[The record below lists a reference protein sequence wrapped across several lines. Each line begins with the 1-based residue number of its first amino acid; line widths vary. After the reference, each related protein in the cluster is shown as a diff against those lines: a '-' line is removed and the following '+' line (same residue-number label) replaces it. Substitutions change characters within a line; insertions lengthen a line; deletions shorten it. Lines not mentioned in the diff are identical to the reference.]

1 MKKIL
6 LSAVIL
12 AFGFTANAQLPVSTT
27 AENKN
32 VVLEEFTGIYCTF
45 CPDGHS
51 IANSIKAAN
60 PNDVVLINIHEGF
73 YAVPSGNDPDFR
85 TPFGT
90 AIAGQTNLAGYPAG
104 TVNRHEFPGLQQ
116 NGTGTAMSRGNWSN
130 ASTQTLA
137 QASYVNAAL
146 EADIDVQTRIITVD
160 VELHFT
166 GSTAPASVNLNVA
179 LMQNNVE
186 GPQTGSAANPSQ
198 VLPNGNYLHNHMLR
212 HLLTGQWG
220 EVISTT
226 SMGTTVTRQYTYTIP
241 ADLNGVP
248 YELGDLEIAAFVVE
262 GQQEIITGANGPMSF
277 TVPAGVNLVDLS
289 SATNMTIPTDYCG
302 TSITPEI
309 TVTNASAIAADTFAV
324 SYSLNGGTPVIQDI
338 YTPLMAG
345 ASTTIMF
352 PAVTVSA
359 GSNVFAY
366 NVNVDNANSFIELV
380 TGNNA
385 SSSSAFYVVPATPF
399 AMIHTEGFESMSLGD
414 ETPANAISE
423 NPNGIRAYAVDNSV
437 SGSVTWQLG
446 AYEASSVC
454 YRYDYYAIAAGESAS
469 IVFEK
474 MDFSTLTG
482 YELRFDHAYAQYQ
495 TEQDQLEVFV
505 STDCGAT
512 WTSVFNKAGTQ
523 LATAPASSSRF
534 YPQSQHWVTNVVD
547 LSSYDGQSEVMIKFT
562 GTSQFGNSL
571 YLDNIGMYD
580 AITAGV
586 EELLNSNIS
595 IYPNPVAST
604 ANISIDL
611 KEANVVSV
619 DLHNALGQKVY
630 SKDEGKMSSGA
641 QTVQLDVSELNSGIY
656 FATITIGDLSVTKRI
671 NVTK

>member
-1 MKKIL
+1 MKRIL
-6 LSAVIL
+6 LAAL
-12 AFGFTANAQLPVSTT
+12 ALSFGLTANAQLPVNTT

-51 IANSIKAAN
+51 IANAIKAAN

-73 YAVPSGNDPDFR
+73 FAAPTGSDPDFR

-90 AIAGQTNLAGYPAG
+90 AIAGQTNLSGYPAG

-116 NGTGTAMSRGNWSN
+116 NGTGTAMSRGNWTSA
-130 ASTQTLA
+130 ASTVLTE
-137 QASYVNAAL
+137 ASYVNVAL

-160 VELHFT
+160 VEIHFT
-166 GSTAPASVNLNVA
+166 GTAPASVNLNVA
-179 LMQNNVE
+179 LMQNNLE

-241 ADLNGVP
+241 ADLNGIP
-248 YELGDLEIAAFVVE
+248 YELGDLEVAGFVVE
-262 GQQEIITGANGPMSF
+262 GQQEIISGANGPLTF

-289 SATNMTIPTDYCG
+289 SATNMTIPTDYCA
-302 TSITPEI
+302 TSVTPEI
-309 TVTNASAIAADTFAV
+309 TVTNAGTIVADTFAV
-324 SYSLNGGTPVIQDI
+324 SYSLNGGTPVVQDVF
-338 YTPLMAG
+338 TPLMVG
-345 ASTTIMF
+345 ASTTITF
-352 PAVTVSA
+352 PAATVSA
-359 GSNVFAY
+359 GSNVVSY

-385 SSSSAFYVVPATPF
+385 STSAAFSIIPSTPF
-399 AMIHTEGFESMSLGD
+399 ASIHTEGFESMSLGD

-437 SGSVTWQLG
+437 STSVTWQLG

-454 YRYDYYAIAAGESAS
+454 YRYDYYAIAANESAS

-474 MDFSTLTG
+474 MDFSSLTG

-495 TEQDQLEVFV
+495 AENDQLEVFV

-512 WTSVFNKAGTQ
+512 WTSVFNKAGSL
-523 LATAPASSSRF
+523 LATAPASQSRF

-547 LSSYDGQSEVMIKFT
+547 LSSYDGQPEVMIKFT

-595 IYPNPVAST
+595 IYPNPVVST

-611 KEANVVSV
+611 KEANVISV

-641 QTVQLDVSELNSGIY
+641 HTVQLDVSELNSGIY

-671 NVTK
+671 NVSK